1 MFISTALAADTV
13 AAAGDA
19 AAAASP
25 FTQAV
30 VTFAPLLLVLVIFY
44 FFLVRP
50 QQKRMSEFQKMVSAL
65 RRGDKI
71 VTTGGIIGTIH
82 RVEDNQPEIT
92 LEIAEGVRIKLQ
104 RTAIAE
110 VLMKSAPANDAG
122 SEQKSA

>member
-13 AAAGDA
+13 AAAGDVA
-19 AAAASP
+19 ATASP
-25 FTQAV
+25 LTQAV

-44 FFLVRP
+44 LFLVRP

-92 LEIAEGVRIKLQ
+92 VEIAENVRIKLQ

-110 VLMKSAPANDAG
+110 VLMKSAPANDVT
-122 SEQKSA
+122 EK

>member
-13 AAAGDA
+13 AAAGDVA
-19 AAAASP
+19 ATASP

-92 LEIAEGVRIKLQ
+92 VEIAENVRIKLQ

-110 VLMKSAPANDAG
+110 VLMKSAPANDAT
-122 SEQKSA
+122 EK

>member
-13 AAAGDA
+13 AAAGDVA
-19 AAAASP
+19 ATASP
-25 FTQAV
+25 LTQAV

-92 LEIAEGVRIKLQ
+92 VEIAENVRIKLQ

-110 VLMKSAPANDAG
+110 VLMKSAPANDVT
-122 SEQKSA
+122 EK